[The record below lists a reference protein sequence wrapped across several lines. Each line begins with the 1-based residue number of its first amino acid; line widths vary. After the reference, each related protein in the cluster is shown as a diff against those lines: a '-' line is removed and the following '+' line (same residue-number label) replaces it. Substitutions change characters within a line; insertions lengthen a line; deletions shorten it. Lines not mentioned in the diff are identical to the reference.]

1 MSDNTPSI
9 GEVQRW
15 RIVRAA
21 YELCVTQGFSK
32 LTINGIAKQAGIT
45 RSLIYHYFSDKDAVA
60 EAVINYAVEE
70 HVVKSMHEWNEA
82 RVSQDLYTALLT
94 LITLERKMFSESKL
108 FRDELKGYTNGQIYV
123 QFSDLLAEHVS
134 KYICN
139 TITKDFHDVYPP
151 TVKYVPETLQLFTA
165 GLTNLVRRR
174 PDIPDEV
181 ILDILITSFHLE
193 PYINEKFPPN
203 TPESVEGT
211 ESAELIEM

>member
-15 RIVRAA
+15 RIVHAA

-32 LTINGIAKQAGIT
+32 LIT

-70 HVVKSMHEWNEA
+70 HVVKSMHEWNET

-139 TITKDFHDVYPP
+139 TIT
-151 TVKYVPETLQLFTA
+151 
-165 GLTNLVRRR
+165 
-174 PDIPDEV
+174 
-181 ILDILITSFHLE
+181 
-193 PYINEKFPPN
+193 
-203 TPESVEGT
+203 
-211 ESAELIEM
+211 